1 MADQKHVDE
10 LSGTPTTG
18 HEWDGIRELNTPLP
32 RWWLWTFY
40 ATIIWAFVYWVLY
53 PSWPGITGYFHGVL
67 GYSSRAAVE
76 NSVAEA
82 HDAMSAMRDKIA
94 ATPLADIE
102 KNPDLL
108 NFALAAGKSAFS
120 VNCSQCHGADAAG
133 HKGFPNLNDDD
144 WLWGGSLDQILFTIT
159 HGARNGADPDARN
172 TQMPRFL
179 ADNILT
185 REQIG
190 DVADY
195 VLSLSGSTHDAAAAA
210 RGKQLFADNCVAC
223 HGDSGQGNPEM
234 GAPRLSD
241 HIWLYGGDRQSIIQ
255 TISYARSGVM
265 PNWGARLDPIT
276 IKELAIYVHSL
287 GGGQ

>member
-1 MADQKHVDE
+1 MADKTHVDE
-10 LSGTPTTG
+10 ASGTRTTG

-40 ATIIWAFVYWVLY
+40 ATILWAFVYWVLM
-53 PSWPGITGYFHGVL
+53 PSWPGATGYFHGLL
-67 GYSSRAAVE
+67 GYSSRGAVE
-76 NSVAEA
+76 QSVAEA
-82 HDAMSAMRDKIA
+82 RQAMSAMREKIA
-94 ATPLADIE
+94 VTPLSEIE
-102 KNPDLL
+102 KSPALL
-108 NFALAAGKSAFS
+108 DFAIAAGRSAFS

-144 WLWGGSLDQILFTIT
+144 WLWGGKLDQILFTIT
-159 HGARNGADPDARN
+159 HGVRNGADPDARVS
-172 TQMPRFL
+172 QMPRFL
-179 ADNILT
+179 TDNMLT

-190 DVADY
+190 NVAEY
-195 VLSLSGSTHDAAAAA
+195 VLSLSGQPQDAAAAA
-210 RGKQLFADNCVAC
+210 RGKPLFADNCAAC
-223 HGDSGQGNPEM
+223 HGDSGQGNQEL

-241 HIWLYGGDRQSIIQ
+241 KIWLYGGDRDTIIQ

-276 IKELAIYVHSL
+276 IKELAVYVHSL

>member
-1 MADQKHVDE
+1 MAEKKPVDE

-40 ATIIWAFVYWVLY
+40 ATIVWAIVYWVLM
-53 PSWPGITGYFHGVL
+53 PSWPGITGYYHGLL
-67 GYSSRAAVE
+67 GYSSRAAI
-76 NSVAEA
+76 EA
-82 HDAMSAMRDKIA
+82 STAAAHREMAAMSGKIA
-94 ATPLADIE
+94 AAPLVEIE
-102 KNPDLL
+102 KTPALL
-108 NFALAAGKSAFS
+108 DFALAAGKSAFS

-144 WLWGGSLDQILFTIT
+144 WLWGGTLDQIAFTIT
-159 HGARNGADPDARN
+159 HGARNGNDPGARDS
-172 TQMPRFL
+172 QMPRFL
-179 ADNILT
+179 TDGILT

-195 VLSLSGSTHDAAAAA
+195 VLSLSGQPHDAAAAT
-210 RGKQLFADNCVAC
+210 RGKPLFADNCAAC
-223 HGDSGQGNPEM
+223 HGDKGQGNQEV

-241 HIWLYGGDRQSIIQ
+241 HIWLYGGDRATIIQ
-255 TISYARSGVM
+255 TISFARNGVM
-265 PNWGARLDPIT
+265 PNWGARLDPVT
-276 IKELAIYVHSL
+276 IKELAVYVHSL